1 MGKRCL
7 DQGYTFVWPAGKD
20 PFMID
25 QNGMVIKMKVKD
37 HIPYMSIDQVKE
49 YGGHENVRKLLNVL
63 DDDCST
69 SEGEGTI
76 ILDGESGEEMIENP
90 SGKVKIKMLTKKVG
104 RKRKPRRRKP
114 KVSEVAVGSDV
125 EECHEVVDDDS
136 DEEAETRYGLSDT
149 EEMPDVGQDIEVDN
163 QDW

>member
-1 MGKRCL
+1 
-7 DQGYTFVWPAGKD
+7 
-20 PFMID
+20 MID

-37 HIPYMSIDQVKE
+37 HIPYISIDQVKE
-49 YGGHENVRKLLNVL
+49 YGGHEKVRKLLNVL

-104 RKRKPRRRKP
+104 RKGKPRRRTW
-114 KVSEVAVGSDV
+114 E
-125 EECHEVVDDDS
+125 
-136 DEEAETRYGLSDT
+136 
-149 EEMPDVGQDIEVDN
+149 
-163 QDW
+163 W